1 MAGFTCSRCA
11 AARLDGGGSGVGLEV
26 ARLAVL
32 IALFAVWLWAA
43 LFGAWHVVL
52 LTTVAIVIVEI
63 GR

>member
-1 MAGFTCSRCA
+1 MYGCA
-11 AARLDGGGSGVGLEV
+11 ASGADGGGGGVGLED
-26 ARLAVL
+26 ARLVVL

-52 LTTVAIVIVEI
+52 LTAAAIVLVEI

>member
-1 MAGFTCSRCA
+1 MYGCA
-11 AARLDGGGSGVGLEV
+11 ASGADGGGVSVGLEV

-52 LTTVAIVIVEI
+52 LTTAAIVLVETI
-63 GR
+63 